1 MNLSEEKAKLRR
13 EIGARLNGLSARRW
27 AEASRAV
34 CERVAGLQWWQQAA
48 GVMLYGSMEQEVC
61 VDELARLAF
70 GAGKRVYC
78 PRIDPGSRL
87 MVAAEVDVW
96 GPGPGGLESG
106 PMGIRQPGP
115 GARRAE
121 GGELSLVVVPGL
133 AFDAGCGRLGR
144 GGGFYDRFLAGLPPG
159 TRWVGVGA
167 EEQLVACVPRCEW
180 DQVLHAVVTDERL
193 YVNPSVQ
200 GRTL

>member
-1 MNLSEEKAKLRR
+1 MNSSAEKATLRR
-13 EIGARLNGLSARRW
+13 EIAARLKGLSAHRW

-34 CERVAGLQWWQQAA
+34 CATVAGLERWREAE
-48 GVMLYGSMEQEVC
+48 GVMLYGSMPREIC

-78 PRIDPGSRL
+78 PLIEKGSGV
-87 MVAAEVDVW
+87 MGAAEVQSW
-96 GPGPGGLESG
+96 GTGPGGLETG
-106 PMGIRQPGP
+106 PMGIRQPAQ
-115 GARRAE
+115 GARRA
-121 GGELSLVVVPGL
+121 GGSEFSLVVVPGL
-133 AFDAGCGRLGR
+133 AFDEGCGRLGR
-144 GGGFYDRFLAGLPPG
+144 GGGFYDRFLAGLPSG

-180 DQVLHAVVTDERL
+180 DQVLHAVVTDARF
-193 YVNPSVQ
+193 VANPSVQ